1 MLLKSNNDGLPSIT
15 TSITSFLTIVPPGL
29 LFSSLALLAK
39 AVLEINLVNN
49 KRFNHCIKSALLGTF
64 TFAAVNIAPY
74 AIAQDSLDSDD
85 SQGEL
90 LIVTAELED
99 TNVLELPSSVTVI
112 SQLNIE
118 KRNANQL
125 TDLLNLAPNVN
136 FSTGASRGRFIQ
148 IRGVG
153 ERSEFADPVNP
164 SVGVVLD
171 GIDLTGISTAA
182 TTLDLQQVEVL
193 RGPQGTLYGANGLA
207 GLINLVSN
215 NPTES
220 FYSQLSASYESF
232 SGKELATIVSGRA
245 NDQLGYRFAVKQFQ
259 SDGYMNNVF
268 LNRDDTNDLD
278 EFSFRGKFVWQ
289 ANDQASLTTS
299 LFYADIDNGYDA
311 FSLDSTRDTYSDQP
325 GHDRQK
331 TTAVAFNLDWIFNH
345 QLWLETNLSF
355 ADSELEYG
363 YDEDWSHVGICDGT
377 ACDSTDWGFDWW
389 YSSFDNYLRDNDN
402 QSLDIKLHSSNA
414 NDQTNWVLGF
424 YHRNQSVDLQ
434 RQYTYAA
441 SDFFSQFDTKN
452 TALYGQVETPL
463 SDKVNL
469 TAGVRFEQR
478 AAEYLD
484 SNAAAFDPK
493 ENLWGGKI
501 ALEYQY
507 SDSQMI
513 YGLISRGYKAGG
525 FNSDASIEP
534 ADREFATEFMWNY
547 EAGMKGTFLE
557 NQLVLQVSAFY
568 QDRKDIQTKQSIVRS
583 IDSGILV
590 QQGGECPCDF
600 TDLFAN
606 ATSGSSYGLELE
618 STWYLNDSISL
629 YSTLGLIKSQFDGYL
644 NYTHVDAD
652 LDSIPPVPFNLDG
665 RAFAHTPE
673 YQFTL
678 GADFYLTDHW
688 TLNAELEGKDKFY
701 FSDRHEEQSNSY
713 ELINLRLTYQQD
725 DWKVKL
731 YATNIT
737 DEDIQTRAFGSFG
750 NDPRNFY
757 ETEAYYQFA
766 APRLIGIS
774 ISKEFE

>member
-1 MLLKSNNDGLPSIT
+1 MGF
-15 TSITSFLTIVPPGL
+15 TSFLTTVLPDL
-29 LFSSLALLAK
+29 HFSPLALVAK
-39 AVLEINLVNN
+39 VVLEIDILKTKNLSHSF
-49 KRFNHCIKSALLGTF
+49 KCAAFGTL
-64 TFAAVNIAPY
+64 TFATLSFTPY
-74 AIAQDSLDSDD
+74 SFADD
-85 SQGEL
+85 SVDTDDLQGEL

-153 ERSEFADPVNP
+153 ERSEFTDPVNP

-220 FYSQLSASYESF
+220 FYSRLSASYESF
-232 SGKELATIVSGRA
+232 SGKELAAVVSGSA

-259 SDGYMNNVF
+259 SDGYMKNIF
-268 LNRDDTNDLD
+268 LNKEDTNNLD
-278 EFSFRGKFVWQ
+278 ELSFRGKLVWQ
-289 ANDQASLTTS
+289 ANDKASLTTS

-325 GHDRQK
+325 GHDRQE
-331 TTAVAFNLDWIFNH
+331 TTAIAFNLDWIFND

-377 ACDSTDWGFDWW
+377 PCDSADWGFDWW

-402 QSLDIKLHSSNA
+402 KSLDFKLHSSNA
-414 NDQTNWVLGF
+414 KDQINWVLGF
-424 YHRNQSVDLQ
+424 YHRNQSVDLE

-441 SDFFSQFDTKN
+441 SDFFSEFDTKN
-452 TALYGQVETPL
+452 TALYGQVNKPL
-463 SDKVNL
+463 SNKLNL

-478 AAEYLD
+478 SADYLD

-493 ENLWGGKI
+493 ENLWGSKL

-507 SDSQMI
+507 SESQMF

-525 FNSDASIEP
+525 FNTDAALAPNE
-534 ADREFATEFMWNY
+534 REFDTEFMWNY
-547 EAGMKGTFLE
+547 EAGIKGTFLE
-557 NQLVLQVSAFY
+557 NQLVLQASVFY
-568 QDRKDIQTKQSIVRS
+568 QDRKDIQTKESIVRS
-583 IDSGILV
+583 IDSGLLI
-590 QQGGECPCDF
+590 QQGGDCPCDF
-600 TDLFAN
+600 TDRINN
-606 ATSGSSYGLELE
+606 ATYGNSYGIEFE
-618 STWYLNDSISL
+618 STWYIDDSVTF
-629 YSTLGLIKSQFDGYL
+629 YSTIGLIESQFDGYKS
-644 NYTHVDAD
+644 YSHADAD
-652 LDSIPPVPFNLDG
+652 LESIPPVPFDLTG

-678 GADFYLTDHW
+678 GADFYISDHW
-688 TLNAELEGKDKFY
+688 TFNTELEGKSGFW
-701 FSDRHEEQSNSY
+701 FSDRHEEKSGGY
-713 ELINLRLTYQQD
+713 ELIHLRLTYQQD

-731 YATNIT
+731 YANNVT

-750 NDPRNFY
+750 NDPRKFY
-757 ETEAYYQFA
+757 VTEPYYQFA
-766 APRLIGIS
+766 TPRIIGIS
-774 ISKEFE
+774 LTKEFE